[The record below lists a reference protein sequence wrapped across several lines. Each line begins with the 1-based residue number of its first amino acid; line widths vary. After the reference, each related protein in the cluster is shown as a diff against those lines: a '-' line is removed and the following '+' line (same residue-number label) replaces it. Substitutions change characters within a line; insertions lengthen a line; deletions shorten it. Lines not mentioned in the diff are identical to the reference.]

1 MDERLSHSNFHAA
14 RALSTRTL
22 PLISA
27 AHHRALQLILATEAN
42 DVLLTPL
49 QRRNART
56 LQQHYHKQY
65 IETCLHSNKDK
76 DKCNDNVSN
85 KDTACVSNGGRSM
98 EAPVIA
104 SGNTSVVDR
113 VRLRVDKSLE
123 RKRTLR
129 GFVSAISPDKSTMSD
144 YALCLKDLAAL
155 SCEPELDL
163 LPVPETIESLKLR
176 SELYNAQAQAEAET
190 AEVADI
196 AGASTSTQMDSSKKG
211 ISSTAKG
218 SASNSPTQYDSPPFY
233 QSPSTRVQDK
243 DHTTPRRPPL
253 LPSNDNEISM
263 TNERITHGGRSTSGS
278 NRSQSTAAPSM
289 HPQFGPQQTR
299 QKYATYEED
308 EEEDDR
314 IDAAPA
320 LDYKPT
326 TYSYNGQDRS
336 NKKRARVEGVE
347 GSEENSRQP
356 AKFITA
362 KEQMVIEDQKQEQKR
377 ANHYMNH
384 TGFVP
389 PMNNLYSNTHTS
401 NSGYGTA
408 NSVSTGGGASTSN
421 TPSTLKSK
429 MVGTKRLKFKPPINR
444 SNSAENNDDSEK
456 MGATKSANKMD
467 QADERLKNIDQ
478 KMIEAIKNE
487 IMESLPVVTWDD
499 ISGLDH
505 AKKSIKETIT
515 WPMLRPDIFTG
526 LRRPPKGLLLFGPPG
541 TGKTMI
547 GKCIASQSKA
557 TFFSISSSSLTS
569 KWVGDGE
576 KMVRALFAVARCHQP
591 AVIFMD
597 EIDSL
602 LSQRSDGEVEASR
615 RIKTEFLVQFDGVG
629 VGGEEDRILIIGATN
644 RPQEIDEAARRRF
657 QKRLYIPLPESQG
670 RHGLMM
676 KLLEKQSHDLTSEQ
690 ILDICERTAGY
701 SGSDMTGLCREAALG
716 PIRAI
721 QGDILEIGLDALRP
735 ISHGDFVEALSQV
748 RASVSD
754 KDLEHYR
761 QWDTQ
766 FGSMAKG

>member
-1 MDERLSHSNFHAA
+1 MDERLSHSNFHAT
-14 RALSTRTL
+14 RANSTRTL

-49 QRRNART
+49 QRKNART
-56 LQQHYHKQY
+56 LQQHYHMQY
-65 IETCLHSNKDK
+65 IETCLHSSKDK
-76 DKCNDNVSN
+76 DKRNDNISI
-85 KDTACVSNGGRSM
+85 KETACASNGGRSV
-98 EAPVIA
+98 EA
-104 SGNTSVVDR
+104 SGNTSVIDR
-113 VRLRVDKSLE
+113 VRLRVDKTLE
-123 RKRTLR
+123 RKRALR

-163 LPVPETIESLKLR
+163 LPVPETIGSLKLR

-190 AEVADI
+190 VEVTDI
-196 AGASTSTQMDSSKKG
+196 AGASTSAQMDTNNKD
-211 ISSTAKG
+211 ISSTVKD
-218 SASNSPTQYDSPPFY
+218 SASNSSAQCDSPPFY
-233 QSPSTRVQDK
+233 QSPSTKVQDK
-243 DHTTPRRPPL
+243 SHKTPSRPPPP
-253 LPSNDNEISM
+253 PSNDNEVS
-263 TNERITHGGRSTSGS
+263 ITDENIRRGGRSVSGS
-278 NRSQSTAAPSM
+278 NRSQPTAAPSM
-289 HPQFGPQQTR
+289 HPPFVPQQTR
-299 QKYATYEED
+299 QKYVTHED

-314 IDAAPA
+314 IDVAPTF
-320 LDYKPT
+320 DYKPT
-326 TYSYNGQDRS
+326 TYSHNGHDRS
-336 NKKRARVEGVE
+336 NKKRARVEGME
-347 GSEENSRQP
+347 GPEENSRQP

-362 KEQMVIEDQKQEQKR
+362 KEQMVIEEQKQEQKR

-389 PMNNLYSNTHTS
+389 PTNNFYSNTQAN
-401 NSGYGTA
+401 NSGYGMA
-408 NSVSTGGGASTSN
+408 NSVSTNGTSN
-421 TPSTLKSK
+421 APSTLKSK
-429 MVGTKRLKFKPPINR
+429 LAGTKRLKFKPPINR
-444 SNSAENNDDSEK
+444 SNSAENNDDAEK

-499 ISGLDH
+499 ISGLEH
-505 AKKSIKETIT
+505 AKKSLMETIT

-657 QKRLYIPLPESQG
+657 QKRLYIPLPEIQG

-676 KLLEKQSHDLTSEQ
+676 KLLEKQSHDLTNEQ
-690 ILDICERTAGY
+690 VLDICERTAGY

-721 QGDILEIGLDALRP
+721 QGDILEIGVDALRA
-735 ISHGDFVEALSQV
+735 INHGDFVEALSQV

-761 QWDTQ
+761 RWDTQ